1 MPEVHFQ
8 APVVID
14 NKDGWGPTEDT
25 FQYKDMPYQPYSKG
39 DQLGKI
45 ADWTGTIYGDKRI
58 NNRYRSQFGVGVG
71 MYQYIHEDDENT
83 FQLVDSTRLP
93 KPAYQKRTRFQQ
105 NRFRQQQN
113 QNNRFAQMQKT
124 FTGPQK
130 KSKTMKNLEMDQ
142 MRQMR
147 KWQKQF
153 GNRTDPRQHQQAKQ
167 REPSVRVRED
177 WQVIEEI
184 PFTSL
189 AKLSLPNVNE
199 PEELSVW
206 GSLEYYD
213 KRYDRITTKS
223 EKKLIMV
230 NRLIHKITTTKDP
243 VIRQICK
250 THGNVFATD
259 AIISTLMCCTR
270 SVYPW
275 DIVVDKLGTR
285 LFFDKREDS
294 TIDMLTVN
302 ETANEPPPED
312 GTMDSAKSLGMEAV
326 FINHNFAQ
334 QVLKMNEERYKFP
347 NPNPFIQPDEE
358 NEAASV
364 AYRYR
369 SWDLGNNLKIVIR
382 CEQDCVQIGPNGEE
396 QSVNIKA
403 LNEWNPKIGSGL
415 DWRTKLDMQRGAV
428 LAAELRNNGFK
439 LAKWTTCAIL
449 AGSDQM
455 KFGYVSRQNF
465 KDASRHTILGMQN
478 FKPQEFATQMA
489 LNMDNGWGIVRVL
502 VDFFMSKPDGRYLIM
517 KDPMKP
523 ILRIYSVP
531 ENSFDSEEE
540 TSEDENDQ
548 QESEQQKK

>member
-1 MPEVHFQ
+1 
-8 APVVID
+8 
-14 NKDGWGPTEDT
+14 
-25 FQYKDMPYQPYSKG
+25 
-39 DQLGKI
+39 
-45 ADWTGTIYGDKRI
+45 
-58 NNRYRSQFGVGVG
+58 
-71 MYQYIHEDDENT
+71 
-83 FQLVDSTRLP
+83 
-93 KPAYQKRTRFQQ
+93 
-105 NRFRQQQN
+105 
-113 QNNRFAQMQKT
+113 
-124 FTGPQK
+124 
-130 KSKTMKNLEMDQ
+130 
-142 MRQMR
+142 MR
-147 KWQKQF
+147 KLQKQF
-153 GNRTDPRQHQQAKQ
+153 GNRADPRQYQQTKQ
-167 REPSVRVRED
+167 REPSVRVRDD

-184 PFTSL
+184 PFSTL
-189 AKLSLPNVNE
+189 TKFNLPNISD
-199 PEELSVW
+199 PEELGVW

-213 KRYDRITTKS
+213 KRYDHISTKR
-223 EKKLIMV
+223 EKKLTMV

-294 TIDMLTVN
+294 TIDLLTVN

-312 GTMDSAKSLGMEAV
+312 GTMDSAKNLGMEAV

-334 QVLKMNEERYKFP
+334 QVLKTNEERYKFP

-358 NEAASV
+358 SEAASV

-369 SWDLGNNLKIVIR
+369 SWDLGNNQVIVIR
-382 CEQDCVQIGPNGEE
+382 CEQDCIQIGPNGED
-396 QSVNIKA
+396 QFVNIKA

-449 AGSDQM
+449 AGSDHI

-465 KDASRHTILGMQN
+465 KDASRHTILGIQN

-489 LNMDNGWGIVRVL
+489 LNTDNGWGIVRVL
-502 VDFFMSKPDGRYLIM
+502 VDFFMSKPDGRYLIT

-523 ILRIYSVP
+523 TLRIYNVP
-531 ENSFDSEEE
+531 ENSFDSEEDA
-540 TSEDENDQ
+540 SDDENDQ
-548 QESEQQKK
+548 PPQQQK

>member
-1 MPEVHFQ
+1 
-8 APVVID
+8 
-14 NKDGWGPTEDT
+14 
-25 FQYKDMPYQPYSKG
+25 
-39 DQLGKI
+39 
-45 ADWTGTIYGDKRI
+45 
-58 NNRYRSQFGVGVG
+58 RYRSQYGVGVG

-105 NRFRQQQN
+105 NRFRPQ
-113 QNNRFAQMQKT
+113 QMQNGRFPTMQKAFVGT
-124 FTGPQK
+124 QK

-147 KWQKQF
+147 KWQKQY
-153 GNRTDPRQHQQAKQ
+153 GNRADPRQHQQAKQ

-177 WQVIEEI
+177 WQVIDEI
-184 PFTSL
+184 PFSAL
-189 AKLSLPNVNE
+189 AKLNSPNVGE

-213 KRYDRITTKS
+213 KRYDRISTKS
-223 EKKLIMV
+223 EKKLVMV

-250 THGNVFATD
+250 TRGNVFATD

-275 DIVVDKLGTR
+275 DIVVDKLGSR

-312 GTMDSAKSLGMEAV
+312 GTMDSAKNLGMEAV

-358 NEAASV
+358 SEAASV

-369 SWDLGNNLKIVIR
+369 TWDLGGNQVIVIR
-382 CEQDCVQIGPNGEE
+382 CEQDCVQTGPNGED
-396 QSVNIKA
+396 QFVNIKA
-403 LNEWNPKIGSGL
+403 INEWNPKIGSGL

-489 LNMDNGWGIVRVL
+489 LNMDNGWGIVR
-502 VDFFMSKPDGRYLIM
+502 
-517 KDPMKP
+517 
-523 ILRIYSVP
+523 
-531 ENSFDSEEE
+531 
-540 TSEDENDQ
+540 
-548 QESEQQKK
+548 